1 MKGKGTVFLP
11 SKDRILYTDCY
22 VAMPLSTASEMGAS
36 ILTLSL
42 GILGSSCL
50 PVGFAFSNLG
60 LFWGVGFAL
69 LVALAN
75 NYTGNIVLVASYV
88 LEKGPPYTY
97 EGMCA
102 MVGPG
107 TGSSMKLIAQA
118 AMFLLLFGTLTGD
131 AALLADCGSMSMQ
144 FVADYVPKVFVEDSR
159 WPMILLILVFVF
171 PLSLKRQMRS
181 LERAAAAGILLVI
194 SLVCIVAYNC
204 ISSGF
209 PALMDGDFPLFSIP
223 SEYRSQIPQSIA
235 ILSFAFY
242 LHPVLLPLLS
252 EMPQNPAGLVITCS
266 ALRIVTLG
274 VGLITYTSLGLFSGM
289 RYGHKVQGDIIMND
303 WLPDAYAPFLDVA
316 VAVYLSVSMAP
327 IVLAMRYLVYSITQG
342 QDSTSMLDASTRK
355 HVITTIC
362 CIGVPTM
369 VAGTYP
375 KESAMFFSITGATA
389 VCIIGYILPIYVH
402 LRLYFSRTVRREGS
416 NNEAQIWL
424 LEDAAQLEGQEDDDH
439 HEVSDGAIQRN
450 TSSVYIQEDSHHVIQ
465 QKHHLHA
472 YPHVTHLAER
482 STLLAKAVD
491 ILTFVCIPLTVLLL
505 GVGCSILALAL
516 EL

>member
-1 MKGKGTVFLP
+1 MAETPPLP
-11 SKDRILYTDCY
+11 SPC
-22 VAMPLSTASEMGAS
+22 STSESSAYWAGV
-36 ILTLSL
+36 LTLSL

-60 LFWGVGFAL
+60 LFWGVSFAFF
-69 LVALAN
+69 VALAN

-88 LEKGPPYTY
+88 LGKGPPYTY

-107 TGSSMKLIAQA
+107 KGSSMKLIAQT

-144 FVADYVPKVFVEDSR
+144 FVADYVPEVFVKDSR
-159 WPMILLILVFVF
+159 WPMILLILAFVF

-204 ISSGF
+204 VSSGF

-223 SEYRSQIPQSIA
+223 VEYRSQIPQSIA

-252 EMPQNPAGLVITCS
+252 EMPQNPTGLVVTCS

-274 VGLITYTSLGLFSGM
+274 VGMFTYTSLGLFSGM

-316 VAVYLSVSMAP
+316 VAIYLSVSMAP
-327 IVLAMRYLVYSITQG
+327 IVLAMRYLVYSISQG
-342 QDSTSMLDASTRK
+342 DEDSTSMLDVSTRR
-355 HVITTIC
+355 HVITTVC

-402 LRLYFSRTVRREGS
+402 LRLYFFGSVRREVS
-416 NNEAQIWL
+416 NHEAQIWL
-424 LEDAAQLEGQEDDDH
+424 LEDAAQLEEQEDDDH
-439 HEVSDGAIQRN
+439 EESHGAIQRN
-450 TSSVYIQEDSHHVIQ
+450 TSSVYIQEDSIRNHLTTRKQ
-465 QKHHLHA
+465 QQGKMDHLNR
-472 YPHVTHLAER
+472 YPHVSHLAER
-482 STLLAKAVD
+482 PNVFAKVMD
-491 ILTFVCIPLTVLLL
+491 IVTFVCVPLTVLLL
-505 GVGCSILALAL
+505 GVGCSILALVL